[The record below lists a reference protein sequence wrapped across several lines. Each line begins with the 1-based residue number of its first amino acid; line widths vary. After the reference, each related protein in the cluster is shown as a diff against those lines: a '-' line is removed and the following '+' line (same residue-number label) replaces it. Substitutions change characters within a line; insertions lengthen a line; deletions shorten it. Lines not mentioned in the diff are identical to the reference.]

1 MNSDSAGRRPPDPE
15 LTHFLVELHAVD
27 GLAAQWCMEAAPDV
41 QSAVVAAVD
50 RSPGFR
56 VVRIT
61 ASDGTVH
68 DPESAPG
75 WESA

>member
-15 LTHFLVELHAVD
+15 LTHFLVELRAVE

-41 QSAVVAAVD
+41 QSAAAAAVD

-61 ASDGTVH
+61 APDGTVH
-68 DPESAPG
+68 DRESAPG

>member
-1 MNSDSAGRRPPDPE
+1 
-15 LTHFLVELHAVD
+15 
-27 GLAAQWCMEAAPDV
+27 MEAAPDV
-41 QSAVVAAVD
+41 QSAVAAAVD

-68 DPESAPG
+68 DPDSAPG